1 MKPMFAVAELLPTGP
16 GIRAG
21 RLAWRSEVGR
31 CSCAVRS
38 LRTCRDGP
46 EDRPTSSDSLLPHSL
61 RANRQPQPLL
71 VHLLVHSN
79 LSSSLE
85 IRVYE

>member
-46 EDRPTSSDSLLPHSL
+46 EDRPSVPSMGVNSSFE
-61 RANRQPQPLL
+61 RK
-71 VHLLVHSN
+71 
-79 LSSSLE
+79 
-85 IRVYE
+85 